1 MMVAPH
7 EGPRRRQRF
16 IYKCP
21 IARPRTL
28 FVNAMAE
35 DLTEV
40 ERKLN
45 ALQKEANRLRAQRD
59 DLNGQARFHADAR
72 DEQNAKVRGLVNE
85 ANEHKKRRD
94 GLNEQVQHMKKLRD
108 ELNAGAEEAAR
119 KLDDLKRSRLP
130 KQGRSTVFLRRELKR
145 LEFEH
150 MTKVLTPGKEKALI
164 EEMGRLRREIQSKE
178 KELEGDA
185 ELKGAYEAATQAKDR
200 AEKQHEKVGE
210 LAKRAQEEHEAM
222 VKLFEES
229 DRIRKIA
236 DGIQAKFVESKQEAD
251 KVHKSYVEMVEKIH
265 SIEDEM
271 KASRHGVAA
280 TQRMAEAQADVA
292 QANEIFEK
300 FKRGEKLS
308 TEDLMSLQK
317 AGLL

>member
-1 MMVAPH
+1 MP
-7 EGPRRRQRF
+7 
-16 IYKCP
+16 
-21 IARPRTL
+21 
-28 FVNAMAE
+28 E
-35 DLTEV
+35 DATDA

-59 DLNGQARFHADAR
+59 DLNGVARSHADAR
-72 DEQNAKVRGLVNE
+72 DEQNARVRALVNE

-94 GLNEQVQHMKKLRD
+94 ALNEQVKHMKKLRD
-108 ELNAGAEEAAR
+108 EYNGAAEESAR
-119 KLDDLKRSRLP
+119 RLEDLKRARLP
-130 KQGRSTVFLRRELKR
+130 KQGRSVAFLRRELKR

-164 EEMGRLRREIQSKE
+164 EEMGRLRREIHSKE
-178 KELEGDA
+178 KELESDS
-185 ELKGAYEAATQAKDR
+185 ELKTAYEAAVQAKER

-210 LAKRAQEEHEAM
+210 LAQRAQAEHESM

-236 DGIQAKFVESKQEAD
+236 DGIQAKFVEAKVEAD
-251 KVHKSYVEMVEKIH
+251 KVHKAYVELVEKIH
-265 SIEDEM
+265 QIEDEL
-271 KASRHGVAA
+271 KANRVGMAGE
-280 TQRMAEAQADVA
+280 QRAAEAQAD
-292 QANEIFEK
+292 QAAANQIFEK
-300 FKRGEKLS
+300 FKKGEKLS

>member
-1 MMVAPH
+1 MP
-7 EGPRRRQRF
+7 
-16 IYKCP
+16 
-21 IARPRTL
+21 
-28 FVNAMAE
+28 E
-35 DLTEV
+35 DATDA

-59 DLNGQARFHADAR
+59 DLNGVARSHADAR
-72 DEQNAKVRGLVNE
+72 DEQNARVRALVNE

-94 GLNEQVQHMKKLRD
+94 ALNEQVQHMKKLRD
-108 ELNAGAEEAAR
+108 EYNGAAEESAR
-119 KLDDLKRSRLP
+119 RLP
-130 KQGRSTVFLRRELKR
+130 KQGRSVAFLRRELKR

-164 EEMGRLRREIQSKE
+164 EEMGRLRREIHSKE
-178 KELEGDA
+178 KELESDS
-185 ELKGAYEAATQAKDR
+185 ELKTAYEAAVQAKER

-210 LAKRAQEEHEAM
+210 LAQRAQTEHESM

-236 DGIQAKFVESKQEAD
+236 DGIQAKFVEAKVEAD
-251 KVHKSYVEMVEKIH
+251 KVHKAYVELVEKIH
-265 SIEDEM
+265 QIEDEL
-271 KASRHGVAA
+271 KANRVGMAGE
-280 TQRMAEAQADVA
+280 QRAAEAQAD
-292 QANEIFEK
+292 QAAANQIFEK
-300 FKRGEKLS
+300 FKKGEKLS

>member
-1 MMVAPH
+1 
-7 EGPRRRQRF
+7 
-16 IYKCP
+16 
-21 IARPRTL
+21 
-28 FVNAMAE
+28 MAE

-59 DLNGQARFHADAR
+59 DLNGSARSHADGR
-72 DEQNAKVRGLVNE
+72 DEQNAKVRALVNE

-94 GLNEQVQHMKKLRD
+94 SLNEQVQHMKKLRD
-108 ELNAGAEEAAR
+108 ELNAAAEETAR
-119 KLDDLKRSRLP
+119 RLDDLKRSRLP
-130 KQGRSTVFLRRELKR
+130 KQGRSPQFLKRELKR

-164 EEMGRLRREIQSKE
+164 EEMGRLRREIQGKE
-178 KELEGDA
+178 KEMEGDA
-185 ELKGAYEAATQAKDR
+185 ELKASFEQATQAKER

-229 DRIRKIA
+229 DRIRKVA
-236 DGIQAKFVESKQEAD
+236 DGIQAKFVEAKQEAD
-251 KVHKSYVEMVEKIH
+251 KVHKAYVEMVEKIH
-265 SIEDEM
+265 AIEDEI
-271 KASRHGVAA
+271 KAARAGTTVAA
-280 TQRMAEAQADVA
+280 RAAEQEAQDA
-292 QANEIFEK
+292 QATQIFEK

-308 TEDLMSLQK
+308 TEDLMTLQK
-317 AGLL
+317 AGML